1 MEKSRR
7 LVEPKDILIIVLLI
21 ALLGGLCIIMRVG
34 TGQSGQASVTVN
46 GTLIA
51 RIPLDKSGVYE
62 YPELPGVVFTV
73 EDGSVRISENDC
85 ADLTCVRTGAIS
97 RSGQAIICLP
107 KKIAVEIE
115 RDAPE
120 KDDVDVVLR

>member
-21 ALLGGLCIIMRVG
+21 ALLGGLYIIMRVG
-34 TGQSGQASVTVN
+34 MGQSGQASVTVD

-51 RIPLDKSGVYE
+51 RIPLDKSGRYE

-73 EDGSVRISENDC
+73 ADGSVRISENDC
-85 ADLTCVRTGAIS
+85 ADLTCVRTGTIS

>member
-1 MEKSRR
+1 MDKSRR

-21 ALLGGLCIIMRVG
+21 ALSGGFYFVMRGG
-34 TGQSGQASVTVN
+34 TGQPGSAAVTVD
-46 GTLIA
+46 GTLLA
-51 RIPLDKSGVYE
+51 RIPLDKSGGYE
-62 YPELPGVVFTV
+62 YPELPGVIFTV

-97 RSGQAIICLP
+97 RNGQAIICLP

-115 RDAPE
+115 RDASE

>member
-34 TGQSGQASVTVN
+34 TGQSGQASVTVD

-51 RIPLDKSGVYE
+51 RIPLDKSGGYE

-115 RDAPE
+115 RDATE